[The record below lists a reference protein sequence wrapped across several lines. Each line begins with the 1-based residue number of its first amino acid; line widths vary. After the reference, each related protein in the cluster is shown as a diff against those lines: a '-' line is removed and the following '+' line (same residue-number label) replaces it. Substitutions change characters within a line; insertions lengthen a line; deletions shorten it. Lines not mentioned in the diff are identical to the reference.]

1 MFSLG
6 SKLTITISRWR
17 SFIGQWTKH
26 TRVSITYPYNTVFR
40 ITRFSRSK
48 KKKNYSFSYFMLAG
62 QFGFHRILRFLILN
76 YIRLIEHIT
85 LLLFFWIRGVK
96 IFWLTR
102 IAQPQSSIAIF
113 RISSCYLKF
122 INWSR
127 CYLLT
132 YTNKRKIKLW
142 PLPMTIF
149 CEFILI

>member
-1 MFSLG
+1 
-6 SKLTITISRWR
+6 
-17 SFIGQWTKH
+17 
-26 TRVSITYPYNTVFR
+26 
-40 ITRFSRSK
+40 
-48 KKKNYSFSYFMLAG
+48 MLAG

-122 INWSR
+122 IN
-127 CYLLT
+127 
-132 YTNKRKIKLW
+132 
-142 PLPMTIF
+142 
-149 CEFILI
+149 